1 MENEQMN
8 SEMPS
13 YWNSVLIGGLT
24 VAVIMSVFGLVSQYM
39 MIGSEPSGSP
49 FNMSQAIG
57 SISCLFG
64 AIGGFIA
71 TRHYAKTFDVKFKLG
86 KGAVIGLLT
95 GVIGV
100 LISTVINLI
109 WTYLID
115 TGLNQAVYDWSI
127 ANLEAMNLPQE
138 QYEMQKSFIPE
149 PGSTTALLIAVGIG
163 LAMMSVLNLI
173 SGLIGAKVFASE
185 EEQY

>member
-1 MENEQMN
+1 
-8 SEMPS
+8 MPS
-13 YWNSVLIGGLT
+13 YWNSVFIGGLT
-24 VAVIMSVFGLVSQYM
+24 VAIIMAVMGLISQYM

-57 SISCLFG
+57 SASCLFG

-86 KGAVIGLLT
+86 KGAIIGLLA
-95 GVIGV
+95 GVVGV
-100 LISTVINLI
+100 LISTVITVI

-115 TGLNQAVYDWSI
+115 PELNQAVYDWNI

-149 PGSTTALLIAVGIG
+149 PGSTTALLIATGVGM
-163 LAMMSVLNLI
+163 AMMGVLNLI

>member
-1 MENEQMN
+1 MN

-13 YWNSVLIGGLT
+13 YWNSVLVGGMT
-24 VAVIMSVFGLVSQYM
+24 VAVIMAVFGLVSQYM
-39 MIGSEPSGSP
+39 MISNPPEGSP
-49 FNMSQAIG
+49 FSVAQAIG

-86 KGAVIGLLT
+86 KGALIGLLT
-95 GVIGV
+95 GVVGV
-100 LISTVINLI
+100 LISSVITLI

-115 TGLNQAVYDWSI
+115 PELNQAVYDWNI

-138 QYEMQKSFIPE
+138 QLEMQKGFLPE
-149 PGSTTALLIAVGIG
+149 PGSATALLIATGIG
-163 LAMMSVLNLI
+163 MLMMGVLNLI